1 MLQQM
6 RTTAKWIWLF
16 LFVAFVGVFLF
27 ADTSG
32 LIGGSA
38 VTSNTPVAEV
48 NGKDILYTQ
57 WQARVS
63 QTLQNQQ
70 RSGATLT
77 QDEVRQIENEVLE
90 TMIMEVL
97 LEEEYRQRKISV
109 TDEEVQEFA
118 RYAPPP
124 FMYNNP
130 ELQTEGRFDP
140 QKYQRFLASPQA
152 RQSGIL
158 LALENYYRTEIPKEK
173 LFQQVTDGIYVTDA
187 ELWRSWQDE
196 RDSSQ
201 VSYVAWRPQVDSTT
215 LAAVTDTELRRYF
228 DDHRSEFE
236 RPGQAWLS
244 VARIPRTI
252 GSADTAATHARLQQL
267 RQEIIGGASFEDV
280 ARRES
285 VDTVSGSNGGDLGRG
300 ARGRF
305 VQEFETAAYR
315 LRAGEIS
322 QPVLTPFGYHLIRVD
337 ERKGDTL
344 ALRHILLRIQQ
355 SDSAA
360 TATDRRADE
369 LARIA
374 SGADNP
380 ALLDTAARQLGLEIM
395 KVLAIE
401 DRPATLNGMTVPSVS
416 AWAFGGATRGEIS
429 ELFDDEGGYWMARLD
444 SINPG
449 GEPRF
454 EHVRDEIR
462 ERLAIEKS
470 LDRLSPAAQELSKN
484 AAASGFD
491 VAARNAGL
499 TVVKTPMFTRLS
511 FVPGLPQFSRVIGA
525 AFGLPVGAVSA
536 PIRDETG
543 VYVIRVDRRVNA
555 DRAAFD
561 QQKNTLRAQRIQQLR
576 QQRLQLFLDDLR
588 KSAEIEDHRDE
599 INAALRRLQAP

>member
-1 MLQQM
+1 M

-32 LIGGSA
+32 LIGGGA
-38 VTSNTPVAEV
+38 VTSNTAVAEV
-48 NGKDILYTQ
+48 NGNDILYTR
-57 WQARVS
+57 WQERVS
-63 QTLQNQQ
+63 QAIQNQQ
-70 RSGATLT
+70 RSGAALT
-77 QDEVRQIENEVLE
+77 QDEVRQIENEVLQ

-97 LEEEYRQRKISV
+97 LEEEYGDRGITV

-140 QKYQRFLASPQA
+140 QKYQRFLSSPQA

-158 LALENYYRTEIPKEK
+158 LALESYYRTEIPKEK

-201 VSYVAWRPQVDSTT
+201 VSHVAWRPQVDSAT
-215 LAAVTDTELRRYF
+215 LAAVTDPEISEYF
-228 DDHRSEFE
+228 DNHREEFE

-244 VARIPRTI
+244 VVRIPRVI
-252 GSADTAATHARLQQL
+252 GAADTAATRARLAQL
-267 RQEIIGGASFEDV
+267 RQEIVGGAKFEDV

-285 VDTVSGSNGGDLGRG
+285 VDTVSGSDGGNLGRG
-300 ARGRF
+300 GRGRF
-305 VQEFETAAYR
+305 VQEFETAAYQ

-322 QPVLTPFGYHLIRVD
+322 EPVLTPFGFHLIKVD

-344 ALRHILLRIQQ
+344 ALRHILLRIRQ

-360 TATDRRADE
+360 TVTDRQADE

-380 ALLDTAARQLGLEIM
+380 AQLDTAARQLGLQ
-395 KVLAIE
+395 VLTVPVVE
-401 DRPATLNGMTVPSVS
+401 DRPASLNGMSIPSVS

-429 ELFDDEGGYWMARLD
+429 ELFDDESGYWMARLD
-444 SINPG
+444 SISPG
-449 GEPRF
+449 GEPRLDR
-454 EHVRDEIR
+454 VRDEIR

-470 LDRLSPAAQELSKN
+470 LDRLLPAAQEFSKN

-499 TVVKTPMFTRLS
+499 TVTKTPMFTRLS
-511 FVPGLPQFSRVIGA
+511 FVPGLPQFSKVIGA

-543 VYVIRVDRRVNA
+543 IYVIRVDRRVNA

-588 KSAEIEDHRDE
+588 KSAEIEDHRGE
-599 INAALRRLQAP
+599 INAALRRLQVP